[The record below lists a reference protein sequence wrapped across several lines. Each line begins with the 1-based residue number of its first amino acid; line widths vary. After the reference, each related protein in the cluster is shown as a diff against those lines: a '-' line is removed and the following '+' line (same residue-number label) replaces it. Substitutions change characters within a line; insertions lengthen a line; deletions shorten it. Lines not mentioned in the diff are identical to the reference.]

1 MLFVRRFH
9 ATSFVH
15 LMDRAER
22 RDGGVKGSDMLKR
35 MLAMLTV
42 TVLLVAGLGFVKFR
56 QIQTAI
62 GQAAA
67 FVPPPEAVTTIVAA
81 AEEWPATLNA
91 IGTMAAV
98 QGVTVSADLP
108 GTVDSIGFESG
119 QIVREGEVLALLDTR
134 QEQAQLAAADAQ
146 RDLARLNYE
155 RMQGLLAGNVISQA
169 EFDRANADFRQTQAR
184 VGEIRAAIDRK
195 TIRAPFS
202 GVLGIRRVNL
212 GQYMSGGDALV
223 TLQST
228 SPIYVNF
235 GVPQQAVAQMR
246 TGRIVR
252 VTADEL
258 PGVEFNGRIT
268 AVDSAVDPSTRNVQI
283 QATLANPAG
292 NLRPGMF
299 VKAAVT
305 LGARSPVVALPAS
318 AISYAPYGDSVFV
331 VGEMKDRNGASY
343 RGVRQQF
350 VKLGESRG
358 DQISVV
364 SGLKPGDEVVTS
376 GVFKL
381 RNGAAVLVNNKVRP
395 GNNPAPKPENS

>member
-1 MLFVRRFH
+1 
-9 ATSFVH
+9 
-15 LMDRAER
+15 
-22 RDGGVKGSDMLKR
+22 
-35 MLAMLTV
+35 
-42 TVLLVAGLGFVKFR
+42 
-56 QIQTAI
+56 
-62 GQAAA
+62 
-67 FVPPPEAVTTIVAA
+67 
-81 AEEWPATLNA
+81 
-91 IGTMAAV
+91 
-98 QGVTVSADLP
+98 LP

-155 RMQGLLAGNVISQA
+155 RMQGLLTGNVISQA